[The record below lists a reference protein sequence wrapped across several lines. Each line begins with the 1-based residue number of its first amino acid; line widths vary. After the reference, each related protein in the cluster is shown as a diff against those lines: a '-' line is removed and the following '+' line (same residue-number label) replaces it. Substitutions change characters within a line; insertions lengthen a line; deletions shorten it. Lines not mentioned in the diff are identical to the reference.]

1 MTMPNVNDRINVD
14 NYKFGGLMKKIVL
27 YILMIALLIAGCGGE
42 KQSASNKLQVAAS
55 FYPMAEFARNVGG
68 DKVEVY
74 ALVPDGAEAHD
85 WEPSPADLTRL
96 GKAQVFVYNGIVEP
110 WAKQALTALSE
121 RKILAVQTGL
131 GLYERAGEVHEE
143 EHHEH
148 GHHCHHGKEDPH
160 IWISP
165 KKAMVQVERI
175 TFALCEADA
184 KNAKY
189 YQDNCDKYV
198 EQLKALDTQLE
209 NLAKNAPR
217 KVFVTAHAAFGHLA
231 DDYGLEQL
239 SVNGLSPHAE
249 PTPADLQR
257 LIKVVKSENVRYV
270 FFETLTDPKLA
281 QLVADET
288 GAQVS
293 VLDPL
298 EGLNEEGRNKKLDYL
313 QIMQQ
318 NIHNLQIALYA
329 K

>member
-1 MTMPNVNDRINVD
+1 
-14 NYKFGGLMKKIVL
+14 MKKIVL

-96 GKAQVFVYNGIVEP
+96 GKAQVFVYNGVVEP

-131 GLYERAGEVHEE
+131 GLYERAGEFHE
-143 EHHEH
+143 EHHHHDH
-148 GHHCHHGKEDPH
+148 GCAHGKQDPH
-160 IWISP
+160 VWISP
-165 KKAMVQVERI
+165 KKAIKQVERI
-175 TFALCEADA
+175 AAVLCEADE

-189 YQDNCDKYV
+189 YQNNSAKYV
-198 EQLKALDTQLE
+198 EQLKALDIQLT
-209 NLAKNAPR
+209 NLAKSAPR

-231 DDYGLEQL
+231 DDYGLKQMA
-239 SVNGLSPHAE
+239 VNGLSPHAE

-257 LIKVVKSENVRYV
+257 LIKVVQEENVRYV

-281 QLVADET
+281 KLVAEET
-288 GAQVS
+288 GAEIS

-298 EGLNEEGRNKKLDYL
+298 EGLNEEGRKKKLDYL
-313 QIMQQ
+313 QIMQR
-318 NIHNLQIALYA
+318 NIHNLQIALNA

>member
-1 MTMPNVNDRINVD
+1 
-14 NYKFGGLMKKIVL
+14 MKKLVL
-27 YILMIALLIAGCGGE
+27 MMLSIAFLIMGCGGA
-42 KQSASNKLQVAAS
+42 KQSASDKLQVAAS

-68 DKVEVY
+68 DRAEVFV
-74 ALVPDGAEAHD
+74 LVPDGAEAHD

-96 GKAQVFVYNGIVEP
+96 GRAQVFVYNGVVEP

-121 RKILAVQTGL
+121 RKILAMQAGL

-148 GHHCHHGKEDPH
+148 DHGCTHGKQDPH
-160 IWISP
+160 VWISP
-165 KKAMVQVERI
+165 KKAIVQVERI
-175 TFALCEADA
+175 ASVLCEADE

-189 YQDNCDKYV
+189 YQDNSAKYV
-198 EQLKALDTQLE
+198 EQLKALDTQLI

-231 DDYGLEQL
+231 DDYGLRQMA
-239 SVNGLSPHAE
+239 VNGLSPHAE

-257 LIKVVKSENVRYV
+257 LIKVVQEEKVRYV

-281 QLVADET
+281 KLVADET
-288 GAQVS
+288 GAEIS

-298 EGLNEEGRNKKLDYL
+298 EGLNEEGRKKKLDYL
-313 QIMQQ
+313 QIMQR
-318 NIHNLQIALYA
+318 NIHNLQIALNA

>member
-1 MTMPNVNDRINVD
+1 
-14 NYKFGGLMKKIVL
+14 MKKIVFIML
-27 YILMIALLIAGCGGE
+27 SIAFLIMGCGGA
-42 KQSASNKLQVAAS
+42 KQTSSDKLQVAAS

-68 DKVEVY
+68 DRAEVFV
-74 ALVPDGAEAHD
+74 LVPDGAEAHD

-96 GKAQVFVYNGIVEP
+96 GRAQVFVYNGIVEP

-121 RKILAVQTGL
+121 RKILAMQAGL
-131 GLYERAGEVHEE
+131 GLYERAGEVHED

-148 GHHCHHGKEDPH
+148 DHGCAHGKQDPH
-160 IWISP
+160 VWISP
-165 KKAMVQVERI
+165 KKAIVQVERI
-175 TFALCEADA
+175 ASVLCEADQ

-189 YQDNCDKYV
+189 YQDNSAKYV
-198 EQLKALDTQLE
+198 EQLKALDTQLT

-231 DDYGLEQL
+231 DDYGLRQMA
-239 SVNGLSPHAE
+239 VNGLSPHAE

-257 LIKVVKSENVRYV
+257 LIKVVQEEKVRYV

-281 QLVADET
+281 KLVADET
-288 GAQVS
+288 GAEIS

-298 EGLNEEGRNKKLDYL
+298 EGLNEEGRKKKLDYL
-313 QIMQQ
+313 QIMQR
-318 NIHNLQIALYA
+318 NIHNLQIALNA

>member
-1 MTMPNVNDRINVD
+1 MLVI
-14 NYKFGGLMKKIVL
+14 GW
-27 YILMIALLIAGCGGE
+27 GGE
-42 KQSASNKLQVAAS
+42 KKSACERLQVGAK
-55 FYPMAEFARNVGG
+55 FYPMAEFALIVGCYRG
-68 DKVEVY
+68 EV
-74 ALVPDGAEAHD
+74 LDVVPDGAEAHD
-85 WEPSPADLTRL
+85 WEPSPADLSRL

-131 GLYERAGEVHEE
+131 GLYERKAEVHEE
-143 EHHEH
+143 SHEH
-148 GHHCHHGKEDPH
+148 GHNCSYGKQDPH

-175 TFALCEADA
+175 TAILCEADE

-189 YQDNCDKYV
+189 YQDNSAKYV
-198 EQLKALDTQLE
+198 EQIKALDIQLT

-239 SVNGLSPHAE
+239 AVNGLSPHAE

-257 LIKVVKSENVRYV
+257 LIKIVKEENVRYI

-281 QLVADET
+281 KLVAEET
-288 GAQVS
+288 GAQVA

-298 EGLNEEGRNKKLDYL
+298 ECLNEEGRKKKMDYL

-318 NIHNLQIALYA
+318 NIHNLHIALNA

>member
-1 MTMPNVNDRINVD
+1 
-14 NYKFGGLMKKIVL
+14 MKKLVL
-27 YILMIALLIAGCGGE
+27 MMLAMAFLIMGCGGE
-42 KQSASNKLQVAAS
+42 KKAASDKLQVAAS

-68 DKVEVY
+68 DKAEVFV
-74 ALVPDGAEAHD
+74 LVPDGAEAHD
-85 WEPSPADLTRL
+85 WEPSPADLSRL
-96 GKAQVFVYNGIVEP
+96 GKAQVFVYNGVVEP

-143 EHHEH
+143 EHHH
-148 GHHCHHGKEDPH
+148 DYGCAHGKQDPH

-165 KKAMVQVERI
+165 KKAIKQVERI
-175 TFALCEADA
+175 AAVLCEADE

-189 YQDNCDKYV
+189 YQDNSAKYV
-198 EQLKALDTQLE
+198 EQLKALDTQLT
-209 NLAKNAPR
+209 NVAKKAPR

-231 DDYGLEQL
+231 DDYGLRQMA
-239 SVNGLSPHAE
+239 VNGLSPHAE

-257 LIKVVKSENVRYV
+257 LIKVVQEEKVRYV

-281 QLVADET
+281 KLVAEET
-288 GAQVS
+288 GAEIS

-298 EGLNEEGRNKKLDYL
+298 EGLNEEGRKKKLDYL
-313 QIMQQ
+313 QIMQR
-318 NIHNLQIALYA
+318 NIHNLQIALNA